1 MKSSLATAR
10 SRAPGASSAT
20 ADDSASVSPRAG
32 AGAGAGGAGA
42 GGIPGFPGM
51 GGGMPDLAGMMNNPA
66 IMNMYVLASQLS
78 RR

>member
-10 SRAPGASSAT
+10 SRAPGASSTT

-66 IMNMYVLASQLS
+66 IMNMCV
-78 RR
+78 